1 MRNEGGSRRAIRTL
15 PVSSTK
21 ERHPLRTQKIQIE
34 GNKINA
40 LVSIHEGSPVVSHRV
55 VAENISYNQN
65 NLSRV
70 IREHIEDFE
79 EFGAVGFEIQAR
91 KDGNRGGDQ
100 AKTYLLNEPQAT
112 LLMTYLKNTPIV
124 RQFKKTL
131 VRAFYEM
138 RAVVSPHALDAV
150 LAAKVDELA
159 MQVEAL
165 KVNRMVVFKR
175 PQGSRLSADEIERIT
190 TLKAKGYSTGMIAK
204 DIGCGET
211 TVRDVIARA
220 QVKPKPKAQGF
231 IKTLFGGL

>member
-1 MRNEGGSRRAIRTL
+1 MKS
-15 PVSSTK
+15 
-21 ERHPLRTQKIQIE
+21 
-34 GNKINA
+34 
-40 LVSIHEGSPVVSHRV
+40 LVTVYEGSPVVSHRV
-55 VAENISYNQN
+55 VAENIDYEAKSMLDLITKNKT
-65 NLSRV
+65 
-70 IREHIEDFE
+70 DFE
-79 EFGAVGFEIQAR
+79 EFGALRFKNATLPAG
-91 KDGNRGGDQ
+91 KGTTQ

-138 RAVVSPHALDAV
+138 RAVVSPYAIDAV

-175 PQGSRLSADEIERIT
+175 PQGSRLNGDEIERVT
-190 TLKAKGYSTGMIAK
+190 MLKSQGYSTGMIAK

-211 TVRDVIARA
+211 TVRGVIARA